1 MWSFSSMWWCKVLFF
16 KHMYIFPDI
25 VILDFSL
32 RVGWEEELGDDNRVL
47 DEVSNVHG
55 HLVDAGVV
63 ELFDVVEGSLVLV
76 SHKVDGDALSAET
89 TAAADP
95 AKEHI

>member
-1 MWSFSSMWWCKVLFF
+1 ML
-16 KHMYIFPDI
+16 
-25 VILDFSL
+25 SL
-32 RVGWEEELGDDNRVL
+32 VRHALNEVGD
-47 DEVSNVHG
+47 VHG

-76 SHKVDGDALSAET
+76 SHKVNGDALSAET

-95 AKEHI
+95 EKKDKKMSLLVLALLGDRVNCLTNCRTQ

>member
-1 MWSFSSMWWCKVLFF
+1 MTTATGF
-16 KHMYIFPDI
+16 
-25 VILDFSL
+25 
-32 RVGWEEELGDDNRVL
+32 L
-47 DEVSNVHG
+47 DEVGDVHG

-63 ELFDVVEGSLVLV
+63 ELFDVVEGPLVLV

-95 AKEHI
+95 AKRKIV

>member
-1 MWSFSSMWWCKVLFF
+1 MTTATGF
-16 KHMYIFPDI
+16 
-25 VILDFSL
+25 
-32 RVGWEEELGDDNRVL
+32 L
-47 DEVSNVHG
+47 DEVGDVHG

-63 ELFDVVEGSLVLV
+63 ELFDVVEGPLVLV

-95 AKEHI
+95 AKRKIVKTLSFRVLTLLEV